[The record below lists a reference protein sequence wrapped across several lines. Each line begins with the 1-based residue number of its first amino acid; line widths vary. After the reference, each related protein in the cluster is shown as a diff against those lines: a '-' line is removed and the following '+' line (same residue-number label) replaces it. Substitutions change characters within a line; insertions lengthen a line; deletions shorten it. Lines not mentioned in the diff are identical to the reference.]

1 VPPTKI
7 GVILQHTC
15 LQTKELIMDKLDQKI
30 IELIML
36 GMTREAVAKQLAIP
50 KDWVDVTMDQYR
62 LEKK

>member
-1 VPPTKI
+1 
-7 GVILQHTC
+7 
-15 LQTKELIMDKLDQKI
+15 MDKLDQKI
-30 IELIML
+30 IELIMT